1 MYTLDTNIIIY
12 YFNGEAPILA
22 FLRDQITQGAPL
34 FVSTVTEH
42 ELYSYPHLTPQ
53 EVARID
59 ALLTTL
65 TVIDVDSRIAQL
77 SGQLR
82 AAYGIK
88 ALDSIIAAT
97 ALMTGTTLA
106 TRNVRDF
113 HRVPTLD
120 LREL

>member
-22 FLRDQITQGAPL
+22 FLRAQIAQGAPL

-42 ELYSYPHLTPQ
+42 ELYSYPHLMPL
-53 EVARID
+53 EAARID
-59 ALLTTL
+59 TLLTTL

-88 ALDSIIAAT
+88 ALDSMIAAT

-113 HRVPTLD
+113 HRISNLD
-120 LREL
+120 IREL

>member
-12 YFNGEAPILA
+12 YFNGEVPILA
-22 FLRDQITQGAPL
+22 FLREQTKQGAPL
-34 FVSTVTEH
+34 FVSAVTEH
-42 ELYSYPHLTPQ
+42 ELYSYPHLTPV

-65 TVIDVDSRIAQL
+65 SVIDVDSRIAQL

-82 AAYGIK
+82 ATYGIK
-88 ALDSIIAAT
+88 ALDSFISAT

-113 HRVPTLD
+113 RRIPNLD
-120 LREL
+120 IREL

>member
-1 MYTLDTNIIIY
+1 
-12 YFNGEAPILA
+12 
-22 FLRDQITQGAPL
+22 
-34 FVSTVTEH
+34 VSTVTEH

-53 EVARID
+53 EVTRID

-88 ALDSIIAAT
+88 ALDSMIAAT

-120 LREL
+120 IRAL

>member
-1 MYTLDTNIIIY
+1 
-12 YFNGEAPILA
+12 
-22 FLRDQITQGAPL
+22 
-34 FVSTVTEH
+34 V
-42 ELYSYPHLTPQ
+42 

-82 AAYGIK
+82 ASYGIK
-88 ALDSIIAAT
+88 ALDSFIAAT
-97 ALMTGTTLA
+97 ALMTATTLA

-113 HRVPTLD
+113 RRISNLD
-120 LREL
+120 IREL

>member
-1 MYTLDTNIIIY
+1 MD
-12 YFNGEAPILA
+12 
-22 FLRDQITQGAPL
+22 QGAPL
-34 FVSTVTEH
+34 FISAVTEH
-42 ELYSYPHLTPQ
+42 ELYSYPHLTPV

-65 TVIDVDSRIAQL
+65 TVIDVDSRIAPL

-82 AAYGIK
+82 ASYGIK
-88 ALDSIIAAT
+88 ALDRFIAAT

-113 HRVPTLD
+113 RRIPTLAI
-120 LREL
+120 REL

>member
-1 MYTLDTNIIIY
+1 MYTLDTNTIIY

-22 FLRDQITQGAPL
+22 FLRAQTEQGAPL
-34 FVSTVTEH
+34 FISAVTEH
-42 ELYSYPHLTPQ
+42 EPYSYPHLTPV

-82 AAYGIK
+82 ASYGIK
-88 ALDSIIAAT
+88 TLDSFIAAT

-113 HRVPTLD
+113 RRMPPLD

>member
-12 YFNGEAPILA
+12 YFNGEATILA

-88 ALDSIIAAT
+88 ALDSMIAAT

-113 HRVPTLD
+113 HRVPNLD
-120 LREL
+120 IREL

>member
-53 EVARID
+53 EVTRID

-88 ALDSIIAAT
+88 ALDSMIAAT

-120 LREL
+120 IRAL

>member
-1 MYTLDTNIIIY
+1 VYTLDTNIIIY

-53 EVARID
+53 EVTRID

-65 TVIDVDSRIAQL
+65 TVIDFDSRIAQL

-88 ALDSIIAAT
+88 ALDSMIAAT

-120 LREL
+120 IRAL

>member
-22 FLRDQITQGAPL
+22 FLRDQIAHGAPL

-88 ALDSIIAAT
+88 ALDSMIAAT
-97 ALMTGTTLA
+97 ALRTGTTLA

-113 HRVPTLD
+113 HRVPNLD
-120 LREL
+120 IRAL

>member
-1 MYTLDTNIIIY
+1 M
-12 YFNGEAPILA
+12 
-22 FLRDQITQGAPL
+22 
-34 FVSTVTEH
+34 FVSAVTEH
-42 ELYSYPHLTPQ
+42 KLYSYPHLTAV

-59 ALLTTL
+59 ALSTTL

-82 AAYGIK
+82 ATYGIK
-88 ALDSIIAAT
+88 ALDSFIAA

-113 HRVPTLD
+113 HRIPNLD
-120 LREL
+120 IREL

>member
-12 YFNGEAPILA
+12 YFNGEVPILA
-22 FLRDQITQGAPL
+22 FLREQTKQGAPL
-34 FVSTVTEH
+34 FVSAVTEH
-42 ELYSYPHLTPQ
+42 ELYSYPHLTPV

-82 AAYGIK
+82 ATYGIK
-88 ALDSIIAAT
+88 ALDSFISAT

-113 HRVPTLD
+113 RRIPNLD
-120 LREL
+120 ICEL

>member
-22 FLRDQITQGAPL
+22 FLREQMEQGAPL
-34 FVSTVTEH
+34 FISAVTEH
-42 ELYSYPHLTPQ
+42 ELYSYPHLTPV

-82 AAYGIK
+82 ASYGIK
-88 ALDSIIAAT
+88 ALDSFIAAT
-97 ALMTGTTLA
+97 ALMTGTALA

-113 HRVPTLD
+113 RRIPTLAI
-120 LREL
+120 REL

>member
-34 FVSTVTEH
+34 FVSTVMEH

-53 EVARID
+53 EVTRID

-82 AAYGIK
+82 ASYGIK
-88 ALDSIIAAT
+88 ALDSFIAAT

-113 HRVPTLD
+113 HRVPNLAIRA
-120 LREL
+120 L